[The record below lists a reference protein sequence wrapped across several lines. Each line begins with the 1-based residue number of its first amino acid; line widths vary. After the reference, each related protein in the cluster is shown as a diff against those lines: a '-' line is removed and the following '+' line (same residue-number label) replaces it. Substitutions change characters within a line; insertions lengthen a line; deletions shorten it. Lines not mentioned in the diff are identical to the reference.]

1 MVGPNPYEPPRADVD
16 SGQDAGEREELPL
29 AGLGARLLNF
39 IIDSIARILLAAIVA
54 VAVGPDRTHNELPI
68 LSSFLGVVV
77 GYYVVLEYLFGRTL
91 GKLITGT
98 RVVTAEDGRP
108 SLLQILGRTLVRFIP
123 LEPFSLLFSGGRV
136 GGWHDWMS
144 GTCVVRVRR

>member
-1 MVGPNPYEPPRADVD
+1 MGGQNPYEAPKAELE
-16 SGQDAGEREELPL
+16 SGQKGGEPEELPL

-39 IIDSIARILLAAIVA
+39 IIDGIARILLAAIIA
-54 VAVGPDRTHNELPI
+54 VAVGPDRTHNQLPI

-77 GYYVVLEYLFGRTL
+77 GYYIVLEYLFGRTL

-98 RVVTAEDGRP
+98 RVVTADGR
-108 SLLQILGRTLVRFIP
+108 LGRAFSQIIGRTVARFIP
-123 LEPFSLLFSGGRV
+123 LEPFSLLFSSSRS
-136 GGWHDWMS
+136 GWHDWMS